1 MRRLNR
7 CDLFSS
13 CQLGHLKHRVCNRRF
28 KLCLIL
34 LFAAQLILFG
44 LYTASQPIG
53 SYPALLPSSG
63 TSLFVRQ
70 PLVSWNSN
78 GNTENVDSSHIKVLL
93 TSLAQVLFCAASAF
107 LGATTPL
114 FFELGAEVTYPS
126 NEGVS
131 AGLISGMLNLVCY
144 LVL

>member
-1 MRRLNR
+1 M
-7 CDLFSS
+7 
-13 CQLGHLKHRVCNRRF
+13 CNRRF